1 MNAYMLVAWNPNETV
16 RVKHPRHGMW
26 LERATVVRLCGSR
39 YSLATHKRFQ
49 PTPAEVTTL
58 QGCTDELSTVRDK
71 STINAPT
78 KAGPKL
84 TSLQMTVHPYRQ
96 RHLCNDTKDV
106 SGRHL

>member
-49 PTPAEVTTL
+49 PTPAEVTDSASDSARLYGRTL
-58 QGCTDELSTVRDK
+58 ERTR
-71 STINAPT
+71 
-78 KAGPKL
+78 
-84 TSLQMTVHPYRQ
+84 
-96 RHLCNDTKDV
+96 
-106 SGRHL
+106 